1 LKDEGKVGRGDRKAD
16 VRLVMK
22 DEIFQQLAE
31 GEKSAQFVTE
41 SRERLIC
48 SRSLFMQGKFKV
60 KGVSFPVVWRRGP
73 DL

>member
-1 LKDEGKVGRGDRKAD
+1 
-16 VRLVMK
+16 MK

>member
-1 LKDEGKVGRGDRKAD
+1 MKNEGKVGKGDRKAD

-41 SRERLIC
+41 GRGRLIC
-48 SRSLFMQGKFKV
+48 SRSLFRQGKFKV
-60 KGVSFPVVWRRGP
+60 KGVSFPIDCLAAGT
-73 DL
+73 